1 MPRSLR
7 QPPMTNG
14 TRSLTHT
21 VSLAPRPPSPSRLS
35 PLELVGVLATSVA
48 DVSARLLSV
57 PCGGTSSPLPS
68 PLCLPPDRRVHAGG
82 PALVLC
88 TLSRVMSSCRPSQFL
103 LWLWVS
109 LVSRGGIGAVP
120 GAASCSAS
128 LRSLWSSTLVA
139 RLLWHALPRMIWW
152 PSHLAKRSH
161 GCWLCCS
168 WTSSSCSSVRR
179 LLVVS

>member
-1 MPRSLR
+1 MNRLR
-7 QPPMTNG
+7 VNSA
-14 TRSLTHT
+14 RHF
-21 VSLAPRPPSPSRLS
+21 S
-35 PLELVGVLATSVA
+35 PLSDPDSPGIFLFRRCKRSGESGECPRDQSQAKP
-48 DVSARLLSV
+48 
-57 PCGGTSSPLPS
+57 PCGGTSSPLPL

-88 TLSRVMSSCRPSQFL
+88 TLSRVMSSCRPSRSL

-109 LVSRGGIGAVP
+109 LVLRGGIGAVP
-120 GAASCSAS
+120 GTAPRSAS
-128 LRSLWSSTLVA
+128 LRSLWSSTRVA
-139 RLLWHALPRMIWW
+139 RLLWHALPRLVWW

-161 GCWLCCS
+161 SCWACCS